1 MLLCEFFVL
10 TKKILDEGSMN
21 ELKWKKKT
29 HKKKKKKSGNE
40 ICLNFWPK
48 LKLYLSCFM
57 NSLYQKHTYSW
68 QKGRR
73 RGKIK
78 KSINELCV
86 SDITQSYLCYFV
98 TFLLGCKNE
107 LFKETD

>member
-1 MLLCEFFVL
+1 
-10 TKKILDEGSMN
+10 
-21 ELKWKKKT
+21 
-29 HKKKKKKSGNE
+29 
-40 ICLNFWPK
+40 
-48 LKLYLSCFM
+48 M